1 MYRIL
6 IEISLTS
13 NGSCL
18 PVPGVLSE
26 VDKNRISIS
35 HSIVI
40 LSNDSVRLLGS
51 SGVGKTTLC
60 EKFLYPDY
68 VYTYDSL
75 NPGTQL
81 NRLDEDEMQ
90 ISSNLRG
97 QN

>member
-1 MYRIL
+1 M
-6 IEISLTS
+6 
-13 NGSCL
+13 
-18 PVPGVLSE
+18 PVSGVLTE
-26 VDKNRISIS
+26 VDKNRISIPHS

-97 QN
+97 QNQAA